1 MALILSLETSTRICS
16 VALHDGI
23 QLLGEAEVHEEQ
35 AHASRLAP
43 LIQDVL
49 KQCNITPKQISAV
62 AISAGPGSYTGL
74 RIGISTA
81 KGLCYSLNV
90 PLLSVPTL
98 DIMATEA
105 IGKSNEPS
113 ALFVPMIDARR
124 MEVYCEVV
132 DYQLRVQVPTT
143 AAVIDENSFHELLGS
158 HKLFFFGDGAEKCK
172 SVLKHQNAVFVDGIL
187 PRAGTLGKMAFKKFE
202 ANKVEDLVNFGPF
215 YLKEFVAKKAQ
226 SVF

>member
-23 QLLGEAEVHEEQ
+23 RLLAELEVNQEQ

-49 KQCNITPKQISAV
+49 KQSSVTPKQLAAV
-62 AISAGPGSYTGL
+62 ATSAGPGSYTGL
-74 RIGISTA
+74 RIGTSTA
-81 KGLCYSLNV
+81 KGLCYSLSI

-98 DIMATEA
+98 DVMAMEA
-105 IGKSNEPS
+105 IGKLNETS

-132 DYQLRVQVPTT
+132 DHQLRVQVPTI
-143 AAVIDENSFHELLGS
+143 AAIIDENSFHELLAS
-158 HKLFFFGDGAEKCK
+158 HKLFLFGDGADKCK
-172 SVLKHQNAVFVDGIL
+172 SVLKHENAVFVEGIF
-187 PRAGTLGKMAFKKFE
+187 PRAKTLGKMARRKFE
-202 ANKVEDLVNFGPF
+202 EKEFEDLVNFGPF